1 MVKAHSSLP
10 IVELYINS
18 FSEFIPDI
26 GKENNDDDDDDD
38 GDDEMGEGE
47 ENDGGEGREDSDGC
61 GEGEERVEGEDEGG
75 NENRSDDDANS
86 NMARSDILTSPPKSD
101 EEYEIPSQ
109 SRRKHV
115 SRQPEF
121 HMTDMGNP
129 DFVQCKDE
137 ESFEVRSFQSKH
149 TCKRKHKNS
158 IVKAKW
164 IADKLIDKFRAQP
177 NMLVKAIVEEV
188 EGSEW
193 GDRKRLEENHK
204 TQRAVKMQEV
214 LRK

>member
-1 MVKAHSSLP
+1 
-10 IVELYINS
+10 
-18 FSEFIPDI
+18 
-26 GKENNDDDDDDD
+26 
-38 GDDEMGEGE
+38 
-47 ENDGGEGREDSDGC
+47 
-61 GEGEERVEGEDEGG
+61 
-75 NENRSDDDANS
+75 
-86 NMARSDILTSPPKSD
+86 
-101 EEYEIPSQ
+101 
-109 SRRKHV
+109 V

-129 DFVQCKDE
+129 DFVVGQKFSSIQVFRDAVRESNVNMGKDVNFKKNYLAKCIVICRDTSCKNRIYGRQCKDE

-188 EGSEW
+188 N
-193 GDRKRLEENHK
+193 DRGVLMLKTIGCIKLEELQK
-204 TQRAVKMQEV
+204 IRSVAK
-214 LRK
+214 